1 MAEALFEERLVR
13 NYPHLFP
20 LVEVHSAGTSAIEGN
35 RVTQGAVQAM
45 DIWGIDVS
53 HHQASPLTS
62 RKVMEADLV
71 LVLSREHLLSVERI
85 AGSLSGKVYTLKYL
99 ASLKNRVLD
108 SLGTRGPRN
117 ERELMRRLKNLKAFL
132 QELGVDQLKDNAME
146 STASDIIDPIGGT
159 LETYLTVVEEI
170 DSAVEDLMLILFGEP
185 EVE

>member
-1 MAEALFEERLVR
+1 
-13 NYPHLFP
+13 
-20 LVEVHSAGTSAIEGN
+20 
-35 RVTQGAVQAM
+35 
-45 DIWGIDVS
+45 
-53 HHQASPLTS
+53 
-62 RKVMEADLV
+62 
-71 LVLSREHLLSVERI
+71 
-85 AGSLSGKVYTLKYL
+85 LKYL